1 MTLGGAS
8 LHEIGLVVFLLVLV
22 VIAPKV
28 PKIGEKIGSLFDEAP
43 EKEGQGG
50 ERRDGE

>member
-8 LHEIGLVVFLLVLV
+8 LHEIALVVFLLLVV

-28 PKIGEKIGSLFDEAP
+28 PKIGAKIGSLFD
-43 EKEGQGG
+43 K
-50 ERRDGE
+50 